1 MKEVTT
7 MAWMIVSVTREGHE
21 KRLIANGYCA
31 RIIVEVIAQHHLP
44 VRTWRVETYRDAE
57 TMNLFV
63 LDEKG
68 QRWWVVNEQDLL
80 MKGYSEVSQK
90 CPEPPLM
97 SAMSPQNFTN

>member
-31 RIIVEVIAQHHLP
+31 RIIAEVLAQHHLP
-44 VRTWRVETYRDAE
+44 VRTWRVETYRDTE

-80 MKGYSEVSQK
+80 RKGYSEVSQQ
-90 CPEPPLM
+90 CPEPSLM

>member
-1 MKEVTT
+1 MKEVTK
-7 MAWMIVSVTREGHE
+7 MAWMIVSVTREGNE

-31 RIIVEVIAQHHLP
+31 RIIAEVLAQHQLP

-80 MKGYSEVSQK
+80 MKGYSEVSQQ

>member
-7 MAWMIVSVTREGHE
+7 MAWMIVSATREGDE

-31 RIIVEVIAQHHLP
+31 RLIAEVLAQHHLP

-68 QRWWVVNEQDLL
+68 QRWWVVNEQDLWS
-80 MKGYSEVSQK
+80 KGFTEVSQQ

-97 SAMSPQNFTN
+97 SAMSPQNSTN

>member
-7 MAWMIVSVTREGHE
+7 MAWMIVSVTREGNE

-31 RIIVEVIAQHHLP
+31 RIIAEVLAQYHLP

-80 MKGYSEVSQK
+80 MKGYSEVSQQ
-90 CPEPPLM
+90 CPEPLLM